1 MLYQLS
7 YTHHG
12 PANGR
17 APSLVRC
24 RGVDVR
30 VLGGRLIGRAGA
42 EPSRDLARLF
52 ATRTGLRHKD
62 RLPVIA
68 QLLNAFSDV
77 GESAVAAVLLG
88 RREVGAGIPA
98 ASQLL
103 DRRHIDHPVMQPV

>member
-17 APSLVRC
+17 GPSLVRC

-30 VLGGRLIGRAGA
+30 MLGSRLIARAGA
-42 EPSRDLARLF
+42 EPSRDLARLV
-52 ATRTGLRHKD
+52 AAWPRLRHED

-68 QLLNAFSDV
+68 QLLNAFCDV
-77 GESAVAAVLLG
+77 GEGTVAAVLLG

-98 ASQLL
+98 AS
-103 DRRHIDHPVMQPV
+103 

>member
-24 RGVDVR
+24 RRVDVR
-30 VLGGRLIGRAGA
+30 VLGSRLTARAGTK
-42 EPSRDLARLF
+42 PSRDFARLVT
-52 ATRTGLRHKD
+52 ARTGLRHED

-77 GESAVAAVLLG
+77 GKGAMAAVLLG
-88 RREVGAGIPA
+88 RGEVGAGIPA

-103 DRRHIDHPVMQPV
+103 DRRDVDHAVM

>member
-30 VLGGRLIGRAGA
+30 VLGSRLIVRAGSK
-42 EPSRDLARLF
+42 PSRDLARLL
-52 ATRTGLRHKD
+52 AARTRLRHED

-68 QLLNAFSDV
+68 QLLNAFPDV
-77 GESAVAAVLLG
+77 GESPMAAVLLG
-88 RREVGAGIPA
+88 RRKVSAGVPA
-98 ASQLL
+98 ARQFL
-103 DRRHIDHPVMQPV
+103 DRRDVDHAVMQPV